1 MHPEQ
6 KSNSHSS
13 STMHSCKLWNYLMLL
28 RGEKKRS
35 AEAEM
40 KEGGANNEN
49 GVKKKRQTAHTNIRQ
64 HEVSEKDYVGPYPV
78 GPVRF
83 ILNIKGLCS
92 LSGPFHQS
100 LILVSVWSKFWTKI
114 LRRAPRRTKVV
125 CMCVFLSIYRR
136 GVFKTEVVAGAHGPV
151 AFCTVWNPSVQK
163 EHQSLYWGWKKKTVI
178 EIKEGSPPIL

>member
-1 MHPEQ
+1 MEL
-6 KSNSHSS
+6 SDAAA
-13 STMHSCKLWNYLMLL
+13 W
-28 RGEKKRS
+28 RKKRS

-49 GVKKKRQTAHTNIRQ
+49 GVKKKRQTTHTNIRQ

-125 CMCVFLSIYRR
+125 CMCVFLSMYRR
-136 GVFKTEVVAGAHGPV
+136 GHLKQKWLPGHTGLWHSALSGIPV
-151 AFCTVWNPSVQK
+151 CKRNTSR
-163 EHQSLYWGWKKKTVI
+163 YTGGGKKNCH
-178 EIKEGSPPIL
+178 